1 MTQIKENIYTK
12 NIKNLIEQ
20 NIVQNKVRNIQK
32 EKDKIHTY

>member
-1 MTQIKENIYTK
+1 MIQEQENIYTK
-12 NIKNLIEQ
+12 NIKSLIEQ